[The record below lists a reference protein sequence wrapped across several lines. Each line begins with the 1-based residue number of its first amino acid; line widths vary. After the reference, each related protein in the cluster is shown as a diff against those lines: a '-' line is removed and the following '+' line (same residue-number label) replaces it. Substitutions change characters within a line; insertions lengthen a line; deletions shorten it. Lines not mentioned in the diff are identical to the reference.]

1 MAEQAVTTAAVDPG
15 PAAEASQV
23 STWDM
28 SPRTWDVFYA
38 VVFVLDTVVAQLAPL
53 TPTARAVLSVA
64 QAGMVVWYLAVGRP
78 QIYGGKTGARSWLYL
93 AGMIALFGV
102 AQAQSPNVWFAAFAL
117 TPQCFFLLPFRQALI
132 PITVVN
138 VLAGTLVV
146 AADPGRSG
154 VTEALLDSA
163 FSIGLAFVYGH
174 FVDRIVTQSM
184 ERAELISQ
192 LEATR
197 SDLAAVNH
205 QAGTLAERQR
215 LAGEIHDTLAQ
226 GFSSIIV
233 LLQAAETGLG
243 PAAPGPAR
251 QQISLAAQTARENL
265 TEARGL
271 VAALA
276 PAGLG
281 QGNLPGALR
290 RITERAQAETGIDAA
305 FSEQGE
311 PRPLPAA
318 LDVVLLRVAQEAL
331 ANVRKHAAARTVRVG
346 LCYAE
351 GVVSLQVSDDG
362 QGFSPGG
369 AGGPGGGYG
378 LRGMRER
385 VTQVHGRFEVTSS
398 PGSGTCLRAEVPA

>member
-1 MAEQAVTTAAVDPG
+1 VHQDVPVAEPEVTTAVTTN
-15 PAAEASQV
+15 
-23 STWDM
+23 TWDM
-28 SPRTWDVFYA
+28 SPRTWDLFYA
-38 VVFVLDTVVAQLAPL
+38 LVFVLDTVVAQLASL
-53 TPTARAVLSVA
+53 TPAARGVLSA
-64 QAGMVVWYLAVGRP
+64 ALAAMVIWYLAVGRP
-78 QIYGGKTGARSWLYL
+78 QIYGGKAGPRSWLYL

-132 PITVVN
+132 PITVLN
-138 VLAGTLVV
+138 VLAGTLVIS
-146 AADPGRSG
+146 ADPGRTS
-154 VTEALLDSA
+154 VVEALLDSA
-163 FSIGLAFVYGH
+163 FSIGLAFVYGN
-174 FVDRIVTQSM
+174 FVDRIVRQST

-197 SDLAAVNH
+197 SDLAAANH

-233 LLQAAETGLG
+233 LLQAAETGLS
-243 PAAPGPAR
+243 PDAPGPAR

-276 PAGLG
+276 PAGLAE
-281 QGNLPGALR
+281 GNLPGALR
-290 RITERAQAETGIDAA
+290 RITERAQAETGIDASFA
-305 FSEQGE
+305 EQGE

-331 ANVRKHAAARTVRVG
+331 ANVRKHAAARTVRVS
-346 LCYAE
+346 LRYAD

-362 QGFSPGG
+362 HGFS
-369 AGGPGGGYG
+369 AVGPASGYG
-378 LRGMRER
+378 LGGMRER

-398 PGSGTCLRAEVPA
+398 PGAGTCLRAEVPA